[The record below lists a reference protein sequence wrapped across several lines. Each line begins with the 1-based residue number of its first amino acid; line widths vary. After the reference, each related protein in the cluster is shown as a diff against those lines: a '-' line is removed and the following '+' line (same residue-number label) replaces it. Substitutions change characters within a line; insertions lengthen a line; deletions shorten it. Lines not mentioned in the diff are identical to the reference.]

1 MIFPPN
7 ALREWAGKKKALNGS
22 PFRVETFTALRW
34 VGKGP
39 ELQFSSVKLFIID
52 EADFVNG

>member
-7 ALREWAGKKKALNGS
+7 ALREWAGKKKALTGS

-39 ELQFSSVKLFIID
+39 ELQFSSVELKLCMK
-52 EADFVNG
+52 G